1 MSTVEDFYIRSG
13 DRLPDLVSTISPA
26 GGARDWAGATWHFY
40 MWPVLAPLD
49 DPIVYKVDAAAAFD
63 AETLNASYQFALVD
77 VDTPGL
83 YYGRFQVTYSDGKKE
98 SFPNDMPHIIRIG
111 R

>member
-1 MSTVEDFYIRSG
+1 MLTVENFYIRSG
-13 DRLPDLVSTISPA
+13 DRLPDLVSTITPA
-26 GGARDWAGATWHFY
+26 GGARTWTGATLRFY
-40 MWPVLAPLD
+40 MWPVLHD

-63 AETLNASYQFALVD
+63 LPTLTVSYQWTLAD
-77 VDTPGL
+77 TDTPGL
-83 YYGRFQVTYSDGKKE
+83 YYGQFEVTYADGKKE